1 VTNAEYALCVAAGV
15 CKRPGTGSNP
25 RRAYFDNPQYSN
37 YPVIYVTW
45 KNAQDYCAWVGA
57 WLPTADKWEKAARGT
72 DGRWWPW
79 GNQEPINEANFRH
92 PGEKAANEK
101 DVSVVGGNPAPVGSY
116 PSDRSPYGVMDMAG
130 NVMEWVDDW
139 YNTNK
144 GYREIRGGSW
154 NTGSYALRAAT
165 RAGRS
170 PSASYFD
177 VGFRCA
183 YNAKP

>member
-1 VTNAEYALCVAAGV
+1 
-15 CKRPGTGSNP
+15 
-25 RRAYFDNPQYSN
+25 
-37 YPVIYVTW
+37 
-45 KNAQDYCAWVGA
+45 
-57 WLPTADKWEKAARGT
+57 
-72 DGRWWPW
+72 
-79 GNQEPINEANFRH
+79 
-92 PGEKAANEK
+92 
-101 DVSVVGGNPAPVGSY
+101 
-116 PSDRSPYGVMDMAG
+116 VMDMAG

-165 RAGRS
+165 RTGRS